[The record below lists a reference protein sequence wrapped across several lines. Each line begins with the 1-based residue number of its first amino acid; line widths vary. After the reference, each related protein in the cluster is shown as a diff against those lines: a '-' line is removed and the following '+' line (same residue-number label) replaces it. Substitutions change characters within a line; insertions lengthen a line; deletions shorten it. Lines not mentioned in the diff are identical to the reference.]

1 MRENT
6 PITDNIGKGE
16 GMDRKDH
23 ATRRL
28 LTRIALIALFL
39 YAVINFSPL
48 GSFFSLLL
56 DITAPI
62 TIGLSI
68 AFIINIPLCFFE
80 RLFDKA
86 IGTPRAKWLLKLRRA
101 LCLLL
106 CFILLLGIIIALC
119 FAIIPQLKLSAN
131 ALLDALPVISEQL
144 IAHWERF
151 SAFLGGYGIT
161 LPTPDFSIEGMLG
174 LVRSAMLGRESAII
188 NKSIGMAGSVFSR
201 FFDVSLALVI
211 CVYVLARKEM
221 LAKQCRRFLRA
232 FLPSTACDRFFEI
245 AGLSARTFTS
255 FVSGQVFEA
264 ALLGV
269 LCFLGMLLFGMP
281 YPALI
286 SVVVGVSA
294 LIPIFGAFFG
304 ICVGTVFILVSDPS
318 MAIWFVLFLLVLQQ
332 IESNVIYPRVIGK
345 YVGLPAVW
353 VLLSVTVGSAFGVVG
368 ILFSVPLFSVIYSLL
383 GQFVKKRER

>member
-1 MRENT
+1 
-6 PITDNIGKGE
+6 
-16 GMDRKDH
+16 MDRQYY
-23 ATRRL
+23 TPRRL
-28 LTRIALIALFL
+28 LTRIALVALFL
-39 YAVINFSPL
+39 YVVINFSPL
-48 GSFFSLLL
+48 GSFLSLLL

-68 AFIINIPLCFFE
+68 AFIINIPLCLFE
-80 RLFDKA
+80 RLSEEAFGA
-86 IGTPRAKWLLKLRRA
+86 PRARWLLMLRRA
-101 LCLLL
+101 FCLLL

-144 IAHWERF
+144 SERWQRL
-151 SAFLGGYGIT
+151 STLLLGYGIS
-161 LPTPDFSIEGMLG
+161 LPTPDFSIEGMISLAHAA
-174 LVRSAMLGRESAII
+174 LIGRESAII

-201 FFDVSLALVI
+201 AFDVTLAFVI

-221 LAKQCRRFLRA
+221 LTRQVKRFIRA
-232 FLPSTACDRFFEI
+232 MLPSSAANKLFDVSTLA
-245 AGLSARTFTS
+245 ARTFAS
-255 FVSGQVFEA
+255 FISGQIFEA
-264 ALLGV
+264 VLLGV

-286 SVVVGVSA
+286 SVVIGVSA

-304 ICVGTVFILVSDPS
+304 ISVGTVFILVSEPP
-318 MAIWFVLFLLVLQQ
+318 MAIWFIVFMLVLQQ